1 MAALIS
7 TNLSSQRILPSP
19 TQPAPPAPPKS
30 DKPQPRL
37 RPKAA
42 AFWTIGVILILGA
55 MIASQFFG
63 EERTEIG
70 FSEFDAQVRA
80 HNVKSI
86 DVHGPVAY
94 GEFNEPLIQTETEPP
109 KSSAKDAKPAKTTT
123 HLIRKFSVT
132 LPSDKVDAEFVRLWR
147 ESGVKSIE

>member
-70 FSEFDAQVRA
+70 FSEFDAQVRG

-94 GEFNEPLIQTETEPP
+94 GEFTEPLLQTDPTPP
-109 KSSAKDAKPAKTTT
+109 KSTAKDGKAAKAAT
-123 HLIRKFSVT
+123 HVIHKFWVT
-132 LPSDKVDAEFVRLWR
+132 LPSDKVEPELY
-147 ESGVKSIE
+147 K